1 MRFAFFHLDH
11 CIGAFLA
18 TLMPRS
24 LKGLRTRKL
33 PITLSS
39 EDGAFLS
46 GLARCNRRSEGEILS
61 AMWAMVC
68 RSIRTGRSPTTG
80 EKIEWMEPTPEW
92 IEKAIKVG
100 KWGNYSSD
108 RQKAARAVLE
118 ALVTS
123 SAEEEDDEVA

>member
-123 SAEEEDDEVA
+123 STEEEDDEVA